1 MVLGEVNNAL
11 DIITKIFD
19 LVNLPKQ
26 KREKF
31 FKEEIASRFDQF
43 SKLHEAY
50 LASFLRYEEQIANAA
65 DADWIRPLQADLER
79 DNLMTGH
86 LRSTLVRVSQS
97 LPNLDDEAY
106 ASFVRA
112 ICDYFTNARVV
123 ESLGKQ
129 IHPHEIQRW
138 RQCFSKTLDYIANET
153 WQGVLDPNAS
163 KPPMSQKEIAQE
175 LKQISRKYTFHRK
188 VTKQDATKRAAAQW
202 ALRDVLDDM
211 QGQYDNVLVAFLD
224 AQKKLLR

>member
-1 MVLGEVNNAL
+1 
-11 DIITKIFD
+11 
-19 LVNLPKQ
+19 
-26 KREKF
+26 
-31 FKEEIASRFDQF
+31 
-43 SKLHEAY
+43 
-50 LASFLRYEEQIANAA
+50 
-65 DADWIRPLQADLER
+65 
-79 DNLMTGH
+79 
-86 LRSTLVRVSQS
+86 
-97 LPNLDDEAY
+97 
-106 ASFVRA
+106 
-112 ICDYFTNARVV
+112 
-123 ESLGKQ
+123 
-129 IHPHEIQRW
+129 
-138 RQCFSKTLDYIANET
+138 LDYIANET